1 MRAPSPSKRPRPK
14 VADPAA
20 VPVNLRIEA
29 FLEMIAAERG
39 GAANTVAAYGR
50 DLEDFAHFA
59 ASKGR
64 TADDANSA
72 LIRDYLARL
81 SRAGFSPRT
90 AARRLS
96 ALRQFFAF
104 LAAEKWRADDPAAKI
119 DSPRRGR
126 PLPKVLSET
135 EVTALL
141 NAARVRPGAQG
152 ARLVALLELL
162 YATGLRVSE
171 LVGLPMGAV
180 ARDGS
185 HVVVRG
191 KGGKERVVPL
201 GAAAREALHDYAPHR
216 ARFIPAGAK
225 TSPFLF
231 ASRGATGHLTRA
243 QFARALKHLAIE
255 AGLDPT
261 RVSPHVLRH
270 AFASHLLAHGADL
283 RSVQQM
289 LGHSDIA
296 TTQIYT
302 HVLDDRLRTLVGERH
317 PLAVARRG
325 AGKA

>member
-1 MRAPSPSKRPRPK
+1 
-14 VADPAA
+14 VPAS
-20 VPVNLRIEA
+20 LRIEA

-50 DLEDFAHFA
+50 DLADFDRFA
-59 ASKGR
+59 RSRGR
-64 TADDANSA
+64 AAEEADTA

-126 PLPKVLSET
+126 ALPKVLSEA
-135 EVTALL
+135 EVNALL
-141 NAARVRPGAQG
+141 AAARARNGAQG
-152 ARLVALLELL
+152 ARLVAALELL

-171 LVGLPMGAV
+171 LVGLPVGAV

-191 KGGKERVVPL
+191 KGGKERIVPL
-201 GAAAREALHDYAPHR
+201 GDAARAALAGYAPHR
-216 ARFIPAGAK
+216 PRFIPSGAK

-243 QFARALKHLAIE
+243 QFARALKLLAAE
-255 AGLDPT
+255 AGLDPA

-289 LGHSDIA
+289 LGHADIA

-302 HVLDDRLRTLVGERH
+302 HVLDDRLRALVRERH
-317 PLAVARRG
+317 PLAGAPRRG
-325 AGKA
+325 GGKT